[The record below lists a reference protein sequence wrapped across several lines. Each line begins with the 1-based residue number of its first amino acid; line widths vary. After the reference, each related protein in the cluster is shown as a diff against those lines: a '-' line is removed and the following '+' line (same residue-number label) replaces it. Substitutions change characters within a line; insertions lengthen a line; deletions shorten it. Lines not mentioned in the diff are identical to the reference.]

1 MRILSRSLALAAAL
15 ALPASTAFAWTPPA
29 DPNSRVIHAEA
40 RQDRIHKRFDDA
52 LAKHLWLHNE
62 ATDPAFRGVRLSFAL
77 ADWATLAI
85 KYEPAMAALRKT
97 RETALADV
105 KEGRSAGQAFAD
117 YAAINRELDE
127 ESGTRELFVWVEA
140 NDPMSARA
148 MYSNARDALI
158 EAKDFARCSRYLD
171 PVADLAQLSEIYR
184 AIDATM
190 KYRVVQTQEKEAFE
204 RFFITQTATLVAL
217 LAANN
222 RVIEAARIVAA
233 ARTMLDT
240 PEMRTALEQA
250 LEGRF
255 PPRVPSKAETRALR
269 EAMP

>member
-15 ALPASTAFAWTPPA
+15 ALPPPASAWTPPA
-29 DPNSRVIHAEA
+29 EPSSRLIHAEA
-40 RQDRIHKRFDDA
+40 RQDRINKRFDDA

-62 ATDPAFRGVRLSFAL
+62 ATDTAFKGVRLSIAL
-77 ADWATLAI
+77 ADWATLAV

-97 RETALADV
+97 RDAAAADV
-105 KEGRSAGQAFAD
+105 KEGRSWGQAFAD
-117 YAAINRELDE
+117 FAAINRELDE
-127 ESGTRELFVWVEA
+127 EPRTRELFLWIEA

-148 MYSNARDALI
+148 MYPIARDALI
-158 EAKDFARCSRYLD
+158 DAKDFARCGRYLD
-171 PVADLAQLSEIYR
+171 PVADLAQLSEIHR
-184 AIDATM
+184 AIDASM
-190 KYRVVQTQEKEAFE
+190 KHRVVQSQEKEAFD
-204 RFFITQTATLVAL
+204 RFFITQTGTLVAL
-217 LAANN
+217 LAVND

-255 PPRVPSKAETRALR
+255 PPRVPSKAETKALR